1 MTEDKSNIWQRI
13 LTNKKSKTILILILI
28 MTIIIGCIGGYITSS
43 KTNNKEDVTIF
54 IYPKDNFQT
63 IKKQLINKKIIS
75 PNNTTIDIFSDL
87 LKYKDNIKSGKYI
100 IKPHTSIFSLV
111 RNLRNGNQQP
121 LQLVILPSRT
131 AEDFANKVSQNL
143 LLNKE
148 DIIQQ
153 INQQNLNYPNEIF
166 FYILPNTYE
175 VYWTISAE
183 QLLNLLRKESDK
195 FWQNN
200 KEKLAATNLTKN
212 EIIIIASIVSEETSK
227 VNEMPTIAGVYINRL
242 RKNMLLQAD
251 PTVKFSTGNF
261 SLRRITGKHLQID
274 SPFNTYKYNGL
285 PPAPI
290 CLPNMDAIKSVL
302 KYKHHNYLYFCAK
315 EDFSGYHNFATTIE
329 EHQKNASRY
338 RTELN
343 KRGIK

>member
-1 MTEDKSNIWQRI
+1 
-13 LTNKKSKTILILILI
+13 

>member
-1 MTEDKSNIWQRI
+1 
-13 LTNKKSKTILILILI
+13 
-28 MTIIIGCIGGYITSS
+28 MTIIIGCISGYITSS

-63 IKKQLINKKIIS
+63 IKNKLINKKIIS
-75 PNNTTIDIFSDL
+75 QHNTTIDIFSDL

-153 INQQNLNYPNEIF
+153 INQQNLNHPNEIF

-200 KEKLAATNLTKN
+200 KEKLATTHLTKN

-329 EHQKNASRY
+329 EHHKNASRY